1 MSIIEAI
8 YSYLPAKR
16 KHTPSGWTKFNA
28 VCCPHNNSTAD
39 TRQRGGMIK
48 SPDGVSYHCFNC
60 GFKASYQ
67 QGRHL
72 TRKMKQLLAW
82 LGVPDD
88 AVTKLALEALKIES
102 NQASANIV
110 ALPVLET
117 KSLPSDSV
125 RITADNTI
133 EDWMIPAIE
142 YIYSRGLTLDDYDFY
157 ISEKEIPD
165 RLIIPFYFE
174 NRVVGYT
181 ARKLGEGKPKYL
193 SEQTPGYVFN
203 LDQQLDDAD
212 YVIVVEGPM
221 DAISVGG
228 VAILG
233 ADIMDKQAMLIKRLG
248 KKIIVLP
255 DRDTDGS
262 RTVARAIEL
271 GWGVSMPAWED
282 DIKDAN
288 DAMRRYGRLYTIW
301 SIIHSHEVSELKI
314 QLRMR
319 KWFG

>member
-125 RITADNTI
+125 RITANNTI